1 MSNREIARDTLEA
14 CTLKSCV
21 LCSVRVHMVCGLSSE
36 AKTACRKLVTPPNAS
51 LTTKFGSF
59 LPVCTAVR
67 ERGSP
72 RPNLHNMP
80 RLADDRP
87 ARRSQAARQGLG
99 LRSAPKAQTGG
110 HSARII
116 VLRACSDTRTCGV
129 AQGGARGALGRRIMD
144 VCVCAAAAAGT
155 AALAAVVMLLY
166 VYHPTLRCDCRGLPL
181 PKPAFQRTASGVIRA
196 AA

>member
-1 MSNREIARDTLEA
+1 MKNS
-14 CTLKSCV
+14 
-21 LCSVRVHMVCGLSSE
+21 LSSGTSPGYLYCTFWPQGE
-36 AKTACRKLVTPPNAS
+36 TRERDAGRCGAESHVIRLDDNVKHEMSTVS
-51 LTTKFGSF
+51 QYS
-59 LPVCTAVR
+59 CTAVR